1 MLSNFTDN
9 RSPRTLAS
17 ETPAY
22 VINKLANV
30 IRKPNTS
37 HPRYTAFHGPTAN
50 ASFIHWKDNELYKII
65 YGGIKRDYIG
75 YNLLSLWQDTT
86 PLYLYHGAR
95 MCVSEED
102 EDGNSVNLFNDDYDA
117 ANYSHMRLIPTLQE
131 IENILR
137 GLMGSTGMIQYP
149 VTKVK

>member
-9 RSPRTLAS
+9 SSPPRTLAS

-30 IRKPNTS
+30 IGKPDTS
-37 HPRYTAFHGPTAN
+37 HPRYTAFHGPIAN
-50 ASFIHWKDNELYKII
+50 ASFIHYVQDIFGEIKLDNTA
-65 YGGIKRDYIG
+65 D
-75 YNLLSLWQDTT
+75 NLLSLWQDTT

-102 EDGNSVNLFNDDYDA
+102 EDGNSVNLFDKNDDA
-117 ANYSHMRLIPTLQE
+117 AKYSHMNLIPTVEE
-131 IENILR
+131 IENMLR
-137 GLMGSTGMIQYP
+137 ELMGSTGMMQYP

>member
-1 MLSNFTDN
+1 M
-9 RSPRTLAS
+9 
-17 ETPAY
+17 
-22 VINKLANV
+22 
-30 IRKPNTS
+30 
-37 HPRYTAFHGPTAN
+37 
-50 ASFIHWKDNELYKII
+50 SFIHYVQDIFGEIKLDNTA
-65 YGGIKRDYIG
+65 D
-75 YNLLSLWQDTT
+75 NLLSLWQDTT

>member
-1 MLSNFTDN
+1 M
-9 RSPRTLAS
+9 
-17 ETPAY
+17 
-22 VINKLANV
+22 
-30 IRKPNTS
+30 
-37 HPRYTAFHGPTAN
+37 
-50 ASFIHWKDNELYKII
+50 KDI

-102 EDGNSVNLFNDDYDA
+102 EDGNSVDLFDKNDDA
-117 ANYSHMRLIPTLQE
+117 ANYSHMNLIPTVEE
-131 IENILR
+131 IANMLR
-137 GLMGSTGMIQYP
+137 ELMGSTGMMQYP